1 MAQIGQFTRTPSGYS
16 GHVRTL
22 TLDAELTFVPAENAE
37 AENAPAYRIHLG
49 DEDGPEVGAGW
60 KHSGER
66 AGPFVSVLLDDP
78 ALRVQARGLWD
89 ELIEKLSDGRSSE
102 LAARLEALLLALGEW
117 LHAEESAQ
125 ARLGGFVAQVV
136 ASWDAKGVVE
146 RLELQVGKDLQFIR
160 VNGTLVGGLV
170 GLAIFA
176 VSRALGLQ

>member
-78 ALRVQARGLWD
+78 VFQQPIR
-89 ELIEKLSDGRSSE
+89 
-102 LAARLEALLLALGEW
+102 ARLFQSDEEGREW
-117 LHAEESAQ
+117 GLHWTRPKKRDEQE
-125 ARLGGFVAQVV
+125 
-136 ASWDAKGVVE
+136 
-146 RLELQVGKDLQFIR
+146 
-160 VNGTLVGGLV
+160 
-170 GLAIFA
+170 
-176 VSRALGLQ
+176 

>member
-37 AENAPAYRIHLG
+37 AENAPAYHIHLG

-78 ALRVQARGLWD
+78 VFQQPIRARLFQAD
-89 ELIEKLSDGRSSE
+89 EDGRDW
-102 LAARLEALLLALGEW
+102 G
-117 LHAEESAQ
+117 LHWTRQKKRDEQE
-125 ARLGGFVAQVV
+125 
-136 ASWDAKGVVE
+136 
-146 RLELQVGKDLQFIR
+146 
-160 VNGTLVGGLV
+160 
-170 GLAIFA
+170 
-176 VSRALGLQ
+176 